1 MPPISS
7 NIRFSNVTAGRYMQ
21 DRTSKLF
28 QMGYPRFLRRPQ
40 IGGYAFAIISVIVAF
55 VVRLLIDPWVG
66 DQSPYIMFVVA
77 VAVTGLFADVRA
89 AFLATGLGAILAYVC
104 FVPPRYRWGFAG
116 LHDAVSF
123 GVYLLASVA
132 AVLLTRARNNAVERA
147 RQSLETQL
155 QAERELVDTET
166 KFRKFMDNSA
176 ARVFLRDDYGRF
188 VYANEAAKIGL
199 AGKNGA
205 QIPAH
210 LLEQD
215 QQVLRAEQP
224 IQFTDKIVGPSG
236 ERVWLTNK
244 FPFVD
249 HSGRRFVGGFSV
261 DITDR
266 LRAEDIVMKTHR
278 FAAAGQMASLLAHEV
293 NNPLAA
299 LTNVFYLLATHPLDA
314 AAQDL
319 VKQGSGALARIN
331 HITAMTL
338 SFYAENDSATLLP
351 IRELI
356 DEVADVLSSI
366 DPFKHIKLVRELNEL
381 NDTTI
386 TASAGRIRQL
396 VQSLLTNAMESGART
411 VHIRARKAQNFS
423 RPRRSGVRITIS
435 DDGRGISRGRI
446 ADLFEPFVTTK
457 TDRGT
462 GLGLWTCN
470 AIVLR
475 AGGTIRIRSNTE
487 GARTGTCVFL
497 FLPQRP

>member
-1 MPPISS
+1 MPPSLLNSNFAAAMSS
-7 NIRFSNVTAGRYMQ
+7 HSMQ
-21 DRTSKLF
+21 DETPKLL
-28 QMGYPRFLRRPQ
+28 QKEWLRFLRRPQ
-40 IGGYAFAIISVIVAF
+40 IDGYTFAIVSVVVAF

-89 AFLATGLGAILAYVC
+89 AFLATGLGAVLAYVC
-104 FVPPRYRWGFAG
+104 FVPPRYHWGFAG

-132 AVLLTRARNNAVERA
+132 AILLTRARNNAVETA
-147 RQSLETQL
+147 RQSLQTQL
-155 QAERELVDTET
+155 QAERKLVDTET
-166 KFRKFMDNSA
+166 KFRKFMDNSSS
-176 ARVFLRDDYGRF
+176 RVFLRDDCGRF
-188 VYANEAAKIGL
+188 VYANEAARRGL
-199 AGKNGA
+199 AGPNGA
-205 QIPAH
+205 EVPAH

-224 IQFTDKIVGPSG
+224 MQFTDKIAGPSG

-249 HSGRRFVGGFSV
+249 QSGRSFVGGFSV

-299 LTNVFYLLATHPLDA
+299 LTNVLYLLATQPLDV

-319 VKQGSGALARIN
+319 VKQASGALARIN
-331 HITAMTL
+331 RITAMTL
-338 SFYAENDSATLLP
+338 SFYAGNDSAAPLS

-356 DEVADVLSSI
+356 NEIADVLSSI
-366 DPFKHIKLVRELNEL
+366 ESFKHIELLRELS
-381 NDTTI
+381 DSTI
-386 TASAGRIRQL
+386 IASPGRIRQL
-396 VQSLLTNAMESGART
+396 IQSLLTNAFESGAGKVR
-411 VHIRARKAQNFS
+411 IRVRNARDFS
-423 RPRRSGVRITIS
+423 QAKRPGVRITVA
-435 DDGRGISRGRI
+435 DNGRGISRDRF

-457 TDRGT
+457 SDRGT

-475 AGGTIRIRSNTE
+475 AGGTIRIRSNNKGTE
-487 GARTGTCVFL
+487 TGTCVFL
-497 FLPQRP
+497 FLPRMP